1 MKLARYAAFSLVL
14 GLTCATT
21 SRLAL
26 AQAPAGHGR
35 AEQLLQALSA
45 DKTQQELTGA
55 LVARARHA
63 LKRAQSARQAGDHAH
78 GTQLEALALELLE
91 TARALVLAVQAERE
105 LGALEKRAADT
116 ETRAVR
122 AQALVEQ
129 TAARRGRAAEQL
141 KALQTQKT
149 NLAQKRPVK
158 PAAQGAR

>member
-1 MKLARYAAFSLVL
+1 V
-14 GLTCATT
+14 
-21 SRLAL
+21 AL
-26 AQAPAGHGR
+26 AQASAGPAR
-35 AEQLLQALSA
+35 AEQLLQVLSA
-45 DKTQQELTGA
+45 DQTQQELTGP
-55 LVARARHA
+55 LLGRARHA
-63 LKRAQSARQAGDHAH
+63 LKRAQSARQAGDQTHR
-78 GTQLEALALELLE
+78 TQLEALALELLE
-91 TARALVLAVQAERE
+91 AARALVLAVQAERE

-149 NLAQKRPVK
+149 NLAQKRPAK